1 MFSLQGGIVRHW
13 HLFFECRFA
22 HIMWRL
28 SPIGF
33 VPGMNGQA
41 SSLAWFDN
49 SIDRWKGA
57 EKGDHTLTLVT
68 TIMWRIW
75 KCRNE
80 LLFNRGEPDPKQMVI
95 VAAEEFI
102 QAMRQTE
109 FDRGQQRI
117 IRA

>member
-1 MFSLQGGIVRHW
+1 MVKHR
-13 HLFFECRFA
+13 
-22 HIMWRL
+22 
-28 SPIGF
+28 
-33 VPGMNGQA
+33 V
-41 SSLAWFDN
+41 LAWFDN

-95 VAAEEFI
+95 VAA
-102 QAMRQTE
+102 
-109 FDRGQQRI
+109 RGVYSGN
-117 IRA
+117 ATD